1 MELYW
6 CSCFFWPMRNCVKIN
21 DMSVFFRAWTGRM
34 CCRFPHV
41 FTCFP
46 KDSEGFVH
54 VDWCLENSGWHV
66 ICHHLNPWVSWNL
79 LFHVN
84 FIISRMV
91 DETTDRAR
99 RFQPV
104 LVPLTVE
111 RWLPHVMVTSLEL
124 ANRAGLVIPKD
135 DFPFRWATLFF
146 GAFPDPATYFNQLA
160 KHLIVVSFS
169 SYPTRSSTI

>member
-1 MELYW
+1 MFLKPSALSGCPIVVLARKQLWKKEVKV
-6 CSCFFWPMRNCVKIN
+6 SRRFFQTNPKLWMVVVAGHIREHPWLMTWQR
-21 DMSVFFRAWTGRM
+21 
-34 CCRFPHV
+34 CRW
-41 FTCFP
+41 
-46 KDSEGFVH
+46 S
-54 VDWCLENSGWHV
+54 
-66 ICHHLNPWVSWNL
+66 SWNL
-79 LFHVN
+79 LLHVN
-84 FIISRMV
+84 FIISRMVQV

-104 LVPLTVE
+104 LVPLPVE

-146 GAFPDPATYFNQLA
+146 GAFPNPTTYFNQLA